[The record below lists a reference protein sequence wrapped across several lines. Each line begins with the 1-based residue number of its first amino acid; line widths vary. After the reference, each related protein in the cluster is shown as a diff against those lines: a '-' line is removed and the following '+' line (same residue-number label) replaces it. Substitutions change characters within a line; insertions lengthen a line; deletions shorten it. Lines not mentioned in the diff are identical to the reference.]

1 VRTGVGGPESLGGGR
16 ELPLGIFARAWGRVE
31 SRVTSHEV
39 TMNSWV
45 KESVPAELSPAA
57 VVVALERDLLMSSM
71 SRPAGSAAPI
81 APSAVPEKAGPGAR
95 AAAEVVALVRRGHY
109 LAALRCPEARALL
122 LGPRA
127 EADAAPASADASGA
141 AAAADF
147 YASIASNVAAAS
159 AAASARGGV
168 EPAAHEL
175 LVLAVGVAALNA
187 FHQVNVTGPDLPNAP
202 ACPAAPAASKSA
214 SADKSA
220 SEWNKH
226 ALARLAVDGEDLVG
240 KCRLPQYLL
249 LASALL
255 VDRCATRTEAL
266 VQAEVTGATLADAR
280 AAAARDARRGA
291 GAGAGRVRL
300 WSEPRIDPEPSG
312 SSETETRET
321 LRSEPS
327 VMPPSYAWWCSR
339 AVLAHQRLLSGR
351 SPTLRRRALGA
362 AAASLSSFAP
372 ENKPAR
378 VFGAAIAVA
387 AKESEDADPTQ
398 RLLASMCLLEAAL
411 MEHEY
416 GHVDS
421 AHALLER
428 AKGALGVELELVGK
442 MGFRTVHQTDAKAQM
457 VLEASCGGLPLV
469 SKEKRGDDC
478 EPGAASEDEADD
490 EHDAASDGDATKASS
505 AVAPSSAAMARIAVE
520 LQGLSTDGSQIL
532 TAPRLVRSS
541 AKEDGEKDDV
551 TDENDASSLN
561 SLPAAAQALILASA
575 VTVRKSQADDGTRSW
590 SVAPYHELVSAQR
603 RSRPILRAAA
613 AVLMSRHERE
623 RARTRE
629 RALLVLEDL
638 VRGLDA
644 PLPSASARARFAHT
658 TWFPPSSKLRKE
670 LGDCLIAIG
679 MVGPALELFEE
690 IELWDALVVCLG
702 LLGKKQAAADV
713 VRRRLTED
721 PTDAKLWCA
730 LGDALD
736 DESHYEK
743 ALLVSDGR
751 SARAC
756 RSLARGAAAREDW
769 PRAARY
775 WSDAMRLNPLFPE
788 GWFSCGYALLK
799 AEREDEAL
807 SAFVR
812 CTQADAENGQAWNN
826 VAALNIRRGRFDAAH
841 VALREATKQIRNNW
855 QTWENLAMVSAK
867 VGHFQQ
873 SARALVRV
881 MELTDGAQ
889 LHMATL
895 STLVERCLEARRGVA
910 TWLGVEDRR
919 DAETARAEARRA
931 AALGNVAEVD
941 DDDDEEEEE
950 TWDGV
955 GGEAGGD
962 AGDAAADMLDAF
974 FSDSEDGDADAS
986 ASAAGT
992 GAGAEDGSP
1001 ETVDADTVA
1010 TQVLAREVVRL
1021 EASVEDVFRRA
1032 LGGGSAGAR
1041 AVTETAD
1048 VWRLV
1053 AEFREARGETL
1064 VASEAR
1070 LKRVRALDGSGWRK
1084 DKVAFVDYADA
1095 SLEMCRGSLRNAN
1108 RRGGDGDGDAE
1119 TLSAEEARRGV
1130 SQARM
1135 HLRGVL
1141 KVFEAQEWAEEMPQ
1155 VLEELEKCAAEV
1167 EKAEQEVV

>member
-1 VRTGVGGPESLGGGR
+1 
-16 ELPLGIFARAWGRVE
+16 
-31 SRVTSHEV
+31 
-39 TMNSWV
+39 M
-45 KESVPAELSPAA
+45 
-57 VVVALERDLLMSSM
+57 
-71 SRPAGSAAPI
+71 
-81 APSAVPEKAGPGAR
+81 
-95 AAAEVVALVRRGHY
+95 
-109 LAALRCPEARALL
+109 
-122 LGPRA
+122 
-127 EADAAPASADASGA
+127 
-141 AAAADF
+141 
-147 YASIASNVAAAS
+147 
-159 AAASARGGV
+159 
-168 EPAAHEL
+168 
-175 LVLAVGVAALNA
+175 
-187 FHQVNVTGPDLPNAP
+187 
-202 ACPAAPAASKSA
+202 
-214 SADKSA
+214 
-220 SEWNKH
+220 
-226 ALARLAVDGEDLVG
+226 
-240 KCRLPQYLL
+240 
-249 LASALL
+249 
-255 VDRCATRTEAL
+255 
-266 VQAEVTGATLADAR
+266 
-280 AAAARDARRGA
+280 
-291 GAGAGRVRL
+291 
-300 WSEPRIDPEPSG
+300 
-312 SSETETRET
+312 
-321 LRSEPS
+321 
-327 VMPPSYAWWCSR
+327 
-339 AVLAHQRLLSGR
+339 
-351 SPTLRRRALGA
+351 
-362 AAASLSSFAP
+362 
-372 ENKPAR
+372 
-378 VFGAAIAVA
+378 
-387 AKESEDADPTQ
+387 
-398 RLLASMCLLEAAL
+398 
-411 MEHEY
+411 
-416 GHVDS
+416 
-421 AHALLER
+421 
-428 AKGALGVELELVGK
+428 
-442 MGFRTVHQTDAKAQM
+442 
-457 VLEASCGGLPLV
+457 
-469 SKEKRGDDC
+469 
-478 EPGAASEDEADD
+478 
-490 EHDAASDGDATKASS
+490 
-505 AVAPSSAAMARIAVE
+505 
-520 LQGLSTDGSQIL
+520 
-532 TAPRLVRSS
+532 
-541 AKEDGEKDDV
+541 
-551 TDENDASSLN
+551 
-561 SLPAAAQALILASA
+561 
-575 VTVRKSQADDGTRSW
+575 
-590 SVAPYHELVSAQR
+590 APYHELVSAQR

-751 SARAC
+751 AARAC

-962 AGDAAADMLDAF
+962 AGDAAADMLDAS

-992 GAGAEDGSP
+992 GAGAEDDSP

-1108 RRGGDGDGDAE
+1108 RRGSDGDGDAE

>member
-1 VRTGVGGPESLGGGR
+1 
-16 ELPLGIFARAWGRVE
+16 
-31 SRVTSHEV
+31 
-39 TMNSWV
+39 MNSWV
-45 KESVPAELSPAA
+45 KDSVPAELSPAA
-57 VVVALERDLLMSSM
+57 VVVALERDLLLSSM

-95 AAAEVVALVRRGHY
+95 AAAEVVALVRRGEY
-109 LAALRCPEARALL
+109 LAALGCSQARALL
-122 LGPRA
+122 LGPSA
-127 EADAAPASADASGA
+127 EAGAAPASADASDA

-202 ACPAAPAASKSA
+202 ACPAAPPSTPAAA
-214 SADKSA
+214 A
-220 SEWNKH
+220 EWNRH

-255 VDRCATRTEAL
+255 VDRSARRTEAL
-266 VQAEVTGATLADAR
+266 VAADVTAATLADAR
-280 AAAARDARRGA
+280 AAAARAARRAA

-300 WSEPRIDPEPSG
+300 WAEPLEASV
-312 SSETETRET
+312 ETSVETT
-321 LRSEPS
+321 
-327 VMPPSYAWWCSR
+327 VTPPSCAWWSAR

-362 AAASLSSFAP
+362 AAAALASFAP
-372 ENKPAR
+372 ENQPAR
-378 VFGAAIAVA
+378 AFGDARAGCLADASDTSAASGEA
-387 AKESEDADPTQ
+387 PTH

-416 GHVDS
+416 GHVAS
-421 AHALLER
+421 ADALLAR
-428 AKGALGVELELVGK
+428 ARGALGVELELVGK

-457 VLEASCGGLPLV
+457 VLEASCAGLPVV
-469 SKEKRGDDC
+469 SRSGGESDGSD
-478 EPGAASEDEADD
+478 ESLGAASEDEAD
-490 EHDAASDGDATKASS
+490 ELEAAGGELEASASARSS
-505 AVAPSSAAMARIAVE
+505 APASAAMARIAVE
-520 LQGLSTDGSQIL
+520 LQGLSADGSQIL
-532 TAPRLVRSS
+532 TAPRLVADGGEANAGDGARNTAHTARS
-541 AKEDGEKDDV
+541 
-551 TDENDASSLN
+551 ASSSSSP

-575 VTVRKSQADDGTRSW
+575 VTVRKSQADDGARSW
-590 SVAPYHELVSAQR
+590 SVAPYHELVGAQT

-613 AVLMSRHERE
+613 AVLASRHERE

-644 PLPSASARARFAHT
+644 HAPGAGARARFAHS
-658 TWFPPSSKLRKE
+658 TWFPPSSKLRRE
-670 LGDCLIAIG
+670 LGDCLIALG

-713 VRRRLTED
+713 VRRRLAED
-721 PTDAKLWCA
+721 PRDAKLWCA

-736 DESHYEK
+736 DESAYEK
-743 ALLVSDGR
+743 ALEVSGGR
-751 SARAC
+751 SARAS
-756 RSLARGAAAREDW
+756 RSLARRAAAREDW
-769 PRAARY
+769 PAAAAR
-775 WSDAMRLNPLFPE
+775 WADAMRVNPLFPE

-799 AEREDEAL
+799 ARREDEAL

-812 CTQADAENGQAWNN
+812 CTQADCENGQAWNN

-841 VALREATKQIRNNW
+841 VALREATKQLRNNW

-873 SARALVRV
+873 SARALVKT

-889 LHMATL
+889 MHLATL

-910 TWLGVEDRR
+910 AWLGVEDRR
-919 DAETARAEARRA
+919 DAETAREEARRA

-941 DDDDEEEEE
+941 DDDDDEEEE

-974 FSDSEDGDADAS
+974 FSDSEEDDDGP
-986 ASAAGT
+986 
-992 GAGAEDGSP
+992 SP
-1001 ETVDADTVA
+1001 EPVSAETPNPADPADLADTVA

-1021 EASVEDVFRRA
+1021 EASVEEVFKRA
-1032 LGGGSAGAR
+1032 LSGGSAGAR
-1041 AVTETAD
+1041 PVTETAD
-1048 VWRLV
+1048 VWRLA
-1053 AEFREARGETL
+1053 AEFREARGERV
-1064 VASEAR
+1064 VAAEAR

-1084 DKVAFVDYADA
+1084 DKAAFVDYADA
-1095 SLEMCRGSLRNAN
+1095 SLEMCRGSLRNAE
-1108 RRGGDGDGDAE
+1108 RRAAEDADAADAE

-1130 SQARM
+1130 AQARM

-1141 KVFEAQEWAEEMPQ
+1141 KVFEAQEWGEEMPG

-1167 EKAEQEVV
+1167 DKAEQESASS

>member
-1 VRTGVGGPESLGGGR
+1 
-16 ELPLGIFARAWGRVE
+16 
-31 SRVTSHEV
+31 
-39 TMNSWV
+39 MNSWV
-45 KESVPAELSPAA
+45 KDSVPAELSPAA
-57 VVVALERDLLMSSM
+57 VVVALERDLLLSSM

-95 AAAEVVALVRRGHY
+95 AAAEVVALVRRGEY
-109 LAALRCPEARALL
+109 LAALRCPQACALL
-122 LGPRA
+122 LGPSGQA
-127 EADAAPASADASGA
+127 GAAPASADASDA

-202 ACPAAPAASKSA
+202 ACPAAPAPAPDAA
-214 SADKSA
+214 SAADA
-220 SEWNKH
+220 WNRH
-226 ALARLAVDGEDLVG
+226 ALAGLAVDGEDLVG

-255 VDRCATRTEAL
+255 VERGTRHAEAL
-266 VQAEVTGATLADAR
+266 VGENVTGATLADAR
-280 AAAARDARRGA
+280 AAAAREARWAA

-300 WSEPRIDPEPSG
+300 WSEPLDVSATSRDGTFSAAD
-312 SSETETRET
+312 SETAT
-321 LRSEPS
+321 
-327 VMPPSYAWWCSR
+327 PPSRAWWSAR

-351 SPTLRRRALGA
+351 SPTLRRRALGSA
-362 AAASLSSFAP
+362 AAALAAFAP

-378 VFGAAIAVA
+378 AFGAARGFVKPA
-387 AKESEDADPTQ
+387 AEGPTNNTSECASQ

-421 AHALLER
+421 ADALLER
-428 AKGALGVELELVGK
+428 ARGALGVELELVGK

-457 VLEASCGGLPLV
+457 VLEASCAGLPVV
-469 SKEKRGDDC
+469 SGGSGGDTDA
-478 EPGAASEDEADD
+478 GAASEDDADD
-490 EHDAASDGDATKASS
+490 ADDADAARDSS
-505 AVAPSSAAMARIAVE
+505 ATPAPSSAAMARIAVE
-520 LQGLSTDGSQIL
+520 LQGLSTDGSQVL
-532 TAPRLVRSS
+532 TTPRLVV
-541 AKEDGEKDDV
+541 DGETEIK
-551 TDENDASSLN
+551 TERSPA

-575 VTVRKSQADDGTRSW
+575 VTVRKSQADDGARSW
-590 SVAPYHELVSAQR
+590 SVAPYHELVSTQT

-644 PLPSASARARFAHT
+644 PVPSASARQRFAHS

-670 LGDCLIAIG
+670 LGDCLIALG

-713 VRRRLTED
+713 VRRRLAED
-721 PTDAKLWCA
+721 PNDAKLWCA

-736 DESHYEK
+736 DESKYEK
-743 ALLVSDGR
+743 ALEVSGGR

-769 PRAARY
+769 PRAARF

-799 AEREDEAL
+799 AQREDEAL
-807 SAFVR
+807 SAFVQ

-855 QTWENLAMVSAK
+855 QTWDNLAMVSAK

-889 LHMATL
+889 LHLATL

-910 TWLGVEDRR
+910 TWLGVEERR
-919 DAETARAEARRA
+919 DAETAKKEARRA
-931 AALGNVAEVD
+931 ASLGNVAEVD
-941 DDDDEEEEE
+941 EDEDEEEGDEE

-974 FSDSEDGDADAS
+974 FSDESEDDSFAAEVSGGGAGDDAAADAE
-986 ASAAGT
+986 AI
-992 GAGAEDGSP
+992 
-1001 ETVDADTVA
+1001 A
-1010 TQVLAREVVRL
+1010 TQVMAREVVRL

-1032 LGGGSAGAR
+1032 LGSGSAGAR
-1041 AVTETAD
+1041 PVTETAD
-1048 VWRLV
+1048 VWRLA
-1053 AEFREARGETL
+1053 AEFREARGETT
-1064 VASEAR
+1064 VAAEAR

-1084 DKVAFVDYADA
+1084 DKAAFVDYADA
-1095 SLEMCRGSLRNAN
+1095 SLEMCGGILRNAE
-1108 RRGGDGDGDAE
+1108 RRGGDDAGGDDAGE

-1135 HLRGVL
+1135 HLRGVI
-1141 KVFEAQEWAEEMPQ
+1141 KAFEAQEWGEEMAG

-1167 EKAEQEVV
+1167 ERAEQELARS

>member
-1 VRTGVGGPESLGGGR
+1 MAVS
-16 ELPLGIFARAWGRVE
+16 PLGTFARAFGRVE
-31 SRVTSHEV
+31 YLETRSRGHEA

-45 KESVPAELSPAA
+45 KDSVPAELSPAA

-81 APSAVPEKAGPGAR
+81 APSAVPEKAGHGAR
-95 AAAEVVALVRRGHY
+95 AAAEVVALVRRGEY
-109 LAALRCPEARALL
+109 LAALGCPQARALL
-122 LGPRA
+122 LGPK
-127 EADAAPASADASGA
+127 ADAGAAPASADVSGA

-202 ACPAAPAASKSA
+202 ACPAVPTPAPDPA
-214 SADKSA
+214 SAA
-220 SEWNKH
+220 SEWNRH
-226 ALARLAVDGEDLVG
+226 ALAHLAVDGEDLVG

-249 LASALL
+249 LANALL
-255 VDRCATRTEAL
+255 VERCAQRTDAL
-266 VQAEVTGATLADAR
+266 VGEEVTGATLADAR
-280 AAAARDARRGA
+280 AAAARDARRAA

-300 WSEPRIDPEPSG
+300 WSEPLEPDGTAEG
-312 SSETETRET
+312 SDSET
-321 LRSEPS
+321 
-327 VMPPSYAWWCSR
+327 VIPPSRAWWSAR
-339 AVLAHQRLLSGR
+339 VVLAHQRLMSGR
-351 SPTLRRRALGA
+351 SPTLRRRALGSA
-362 AAASLSSFAP
+362 AAALAAFAP

-378 VFGAAIAVA
+378 AFGAARGFVA
-387 AKESEDADPTQ
+387 AAEGSESGIANPTPETASQ

-421 AHALLER
+421 ADALLER
-428 AKGALGVELELVGK
+428 ARSALGVELELVGK

-457 VLEASCGGLPLV
+457 VIEASCAGLPVV
-469 SKEKRGDDC
+469 SRDGIDAESGVC
-478 EPGAASEDEADD
+478 SEDDEDDADD
-490 EHDAASDGDATKASS
+490 EGAARDASASS
-505 AVAPSSAAMARIAVE
+505 APASAAMARIAVE
-520 LQGLSTDGSQIL
+520 LQGLSTDGSEVL
-532 TAPRLVRSS
+532 TKPRLVVDGDDSATLSSSRNTDKNRSS
-541 AKEDGEKDDV
+541 
-551 TDENDASSLN
+551 T

-590 SVAPYHELVSAQR
+590 SVAPYHELVSAQG

-644 PLPSASARARFAHT
+644 PVPSASARQRFAHS

-670 LGDCLIAIG
+670 LGDCLIALG

-713 VRRRLTED
+713 VRRRLAED
-721 PTDAKLWCA
+721 ANDAKLWCA

-743 ALLVSDGR
+743 ALEVSGGR

-769 PRAARY
+769 PRAARF

-799 AEREDEAL
+799 AQREDEAL
-807 SAFVR
+807 SAFVQ

-910 TWLGVEDRR
+910 TWLGVEERR
-919 DAETARAEARRA
+919 DAETARAEARRLA
-931 AALGNVAEVD
+931 SLGNVAEVD
-941 DDDDEEEEE
+941 EDDDEEDEE

-974 FSDSEDGDADAS
+974 FSDSDDDA
-986 ASAAGT
+986 AAGDSVSAVGT
-992 GAGAEDGSP
+992 GGGSGDDPGGDDSAE
-1001 ETVDADTVA
+1001 AIA

-1041 AVTETAD
+1041 PVTETAD

-1053 AEFREARGETL
+1053 AEFREARGERL
-1064 VASEAR
+1064 VAAEAR
-1070 LKRVRALDGSGWRK
+1070 LKRVRALDGSGWRN
-1084 DKVAFVDYADA
+1084 DAAAFVDYADA
-1095 SLEMCRGSLRNAN
+1095 SLEMCRGSLRNQA
-1108 RRGGDGDGDAE
+1108 RRGAAGDAAEADGAEAE

-1141 KVFEAQEWAEEMPQ
+1141 KVFEAREWGEEMPG
-1155 VLEELEKCAAEV
+1155 VLEELQKCAAEV
-1167 EKAEQEVV
+1167 DQAEQEAAGG

>member
-1 VRTGVGGPESLGGGR
+1 
-16 ELPLGIFARAWGRVE
+16 
-31 SRVTSHEV
+31 
-39 TMNSWV
+39 MNSWV
-45 KESVPAELSPAA
+45 KDSVPAELSPAA
-57 VVVALERDLLMSSM
+57 VVVALERDLLLSSM

-95 AAAEVVALVRRGHY
+95 AAAEVVALVRRGEY
-109 LAALRCPEARALL
+109 LAALGCPQARALL
-122 LGPRA
+122 LGPSA
-127 EADAAPASADASGA
+127 EAGAAPASADASDA

-202 ACPAAPAASKSA
+202 ACPAAPPSAPAAA
-214 SADKSA
+214 A
-220 SEWNKH
+220 EWNRH

-249 LASALL
+249 LANALL
-255 VDRCATRTEAL
+255 VERCAQRTDAL
-266 VQAEVTGATLADAR
+266 VGEEVTGATLADAR
-280 AAAARDARRGA
+280 AAAARDARRAA

-300 WSEPRIDPEPSG
+300 WAEPLAAVSTESV
-312 SSETETRET
+312 ETTCVETT
-321 LRSEPS
+321 AT
-327 VMPPSYAWWCSR
+327 PPSCAWWSAR

-362 AAASLSSFAP
+362 AAAALASFAP

-378 VFGAAIAVA
+378 AFGDARAAFDFAEA
-387 AKESEDADPTQ
+387 SEASDVNENRVGSGEPLAPTQ

-416 GHVDS
+416 GHVAS
-421 AHALLER
+421 ADALLAR
-428 AKGALGVELELVGK
+428 ARGALGVELELVGK

-457 VLEASCGGLPLV
+457 VLEASCAGLPVV
-469 SKEKRGDDC
+469 SMSHGNDESDGND
-478 EPGAASEDEADD
+478 ESLGAASEDEADEAD
-490 EHDAASDGDATKASS
+490 EPEAADGQTSARSS
-505 AVAPSSAAMARIAVE
+505 APASAAMARIAVE
-520 LQGLSTDGSQIL
+520 LQGLSADGSQIL
-532 TAPRLVRSS
+532 TAPRLV
-541 AKEDGEKDDV
+541 ADGEEAGDGARN
-551 TDENDASSLN
+551 TSRRTSSP

-575 VTVRKSQADDGTRSW
+575 VTVRKSQADDGSRSW
-590 SVAPYHELVSAQR
+590 SVAPYHELVGAQT

-613 AVLMSRHERE
+613 AVLASRHERE

-644 PLPSASARARFAHT
+644 RAPGAGARARFAHS
-658 TWFPPSSKLRKE
+658 TWFPHSSKLRRE
-670 LGDCLIAIG
+670 LGDCLIALG

-713 VRRRLTED
+713 VRRRLAED
-721 PTDAKLWCA
+721 PRDAKLWCA

-736 DESHYEK
+736 DESAYEK
-743 ALLVSDGR
+743 ALEVSGGR
-751 SARAC
+751 SARAS
-756 RSLARGAAAREDW
+756 RSLARRAAAREDW
-769 PRAARY
+769 PAAAAR

-799 AEREDEAL
+799 ARREDEAL

-841 VALREATKQIRNNW
+841 VALREATKQLRNNW

-873 SARALVRV
+873 SARALVKT
-881 MELTDGAQ
+881 MELTDGARMH
-889 LHMATL
+889 LATL

-910 TWLGVEDRR
+910 AWLGVEDRR
-919 DAETARAEARRA
+919 DAETAREEARRA

-941 DDDDEEEEE
+941 EEEEEEEE

-974 FSDSEDGDADAS
+974 FSDSEEEPGDDGTSLPEPVSVKTLNPAD
-986 ASAAGT
+986 
-992 GAGAEDGSP
+992 P
-1001 ETVDADTVA
+1001 ADPADLADSVA

-1021 EASVEDVFRRA
+1021 EASVEEVFKRA

-1041 AVTETAD
+1041 PVTETAD
-1048 VWRLV
+1048 VWRLA
-1053 AEFREARGETL
+1053 AEFREARGERV
-1064 VASEAR
+1064 VAAEAR

-1084 DKVAFVDYADA
+1084 DKAAFVDYADA
-1095 SLEMCRGSLRNAN
+1095 SLEMCRGSLRNAE
-1108 RRGGDGDGDAE
+1108 RLKTPAEDADADGAE

-1130 SQARM
+1130 AQARM

-1141 KVFEAQEWAEEMPQ
+1141 KVFEAQEWGEEMPG

-1167 EKAEQEVV
+1167 DKAEQESASR

>member
-1 VRTGVGGPESLGGGR
+1 MRTGVGGPESLGGGR

-122 LGPRA
+122 LGPR
-127 EADAAPASADASGA
+127 PASADASGA

-312 SSETETRET
+312 SSETETKET

-469 SKEKRGDDC
+469 SKENRGDDC

-490 EHDAASDGDATKASS
+490 EHDAASDGDATLSS

-541 AKEDGEKDDV
+541 AKEDGEKDTHV

-590 SVAPYHELVSAQR
+590 SVAPYHELVSAQK

-658 TWFPPSSKLRKE
+658 AWFPPSSKLRKE
-670 LGDCLIAIG
+670 LGDCLIALG

-992 GAGAEDGSP
+992 GAGAEDDSP

-1010 TQVLAREVVRL
+1010 AQVLAREVVRL

-1108 RRGGDGDGDAE
+1108 RRGGDESSGDAE

-1141 KVFEAQEWAEEMPQ
+1141 KVFEAQEWAEDMPQ